1 MQRRTAA
8 NAAAL
13 ALALALLLGLA
24 IPTAFA
30 SSHSEAPGTAKD
42 RLIDD
47 TDLYAWVS
55 PDATDKVTIV
65 GNWVPLL
72 EPNGG
77 PNFYGFDDDAFYYM
91 NIDNVGD
98 AQDHIRYQFK
108 FRTTRQ
114 NPNTFLYNTG
124 VVRSLDDATLNVRQF
139 CTVTRYDD
147 GVSTVL
153 ATDVP
158 VAPNFVGPVSMPDYD
173 RLAGQ
178 AVVTLGDGTRIFI
191 GPRDDPFFVDLAAIF
206 DLLTIRKVP
215 GNKGKGVD
223 GVGGYNCLTIA
234 IQVPKTRLT
243 RDGKAPN
250 ADNGV
255 IGIYDSAERFSVRTL
270 NGDGT
275 SSVSGPEVQV
285 SRLGMPLVNEVVI
298 PLGQKDRFNSTKPTG
313 DGAFLP
319 FVVDPE
325 LARLLTAL
333 YGIPTPAA
341 PRNDLV
347 AVFLTGIPGLNK
359 PANDNQVPCEMLR
372 LNLTVPPALRPSRFG
387 ILAGDI
393 AGFPNGR
400 RPFDDVV
407 DIAERVVAGATAF
420 TPDFN
425 VSPNNQLGDGIDSND
440 KPFLPCFP
448 YLAPPHNPFAHT
460 HHREQRGRGVKRHG
474 MEFDAE
480 PNDVIDGDETEAA
493 SVETAEAP
501 SLAMRLQGANPGSR
515 PRVEF
520 DLPAAGRVSLKV
532 YDLQGRT
539 VRTLLD
545 QEAAPGTF
553 SAQWD
558 GLSDEG
564 ARMSPG
570 LYFVRLVAGGRST
583 DKKVMLE

>member
-1 MQRRTAA
+1 MQRRAAATAA
-8 NAAAL
+8 I
-13 ALALALLLGLA
+13 LALALLTGFA
-24 IPTAFA
+24 TPPVRA
-30 SSHSEAPGTAKD
+30 SSHSEAPGTSKD

-55 PDATDKVTIV
+55 PDAGDKVTIV

-108 FRTTRQ
+108 FTTTRQ

-124 VVRSLDDATLNVRQF
+124 VVRSLSDAALNVRQT

-147 GVSTVL
+147 GAPTVL
-153 ATDVP
+153 ATDIP
-158 VAPNFVGPVSMPDYD
+158 VAPNFVGPASMPDYD
-173 RLAGQ
+173 ALAAQ
-178 AVVTLGDGTRIFI
+178 AVRTLGDGTKIFI

-223 GVGGYNCLTIA
+223 GLGGFNCLTIA

-255 IGIYDSAERFSVRTL
+255 IGIYDSAVRPAVRTL
-270 NGDGT
+270 NADGT
-275 SSVSGPEVQV
+275 RSTSGPEVQV

-298 PLGQKDRFNSTKPTG
+298 PLGQKDRFNATKPTG

-333 YGIPTPAA
+333 YGIATPAA

-347 AVFLTGIPGLNK
+347 TVFLTGIPGLNQ
-359 PANDNQVPCEMLR
+359 PANPNQVPCEMLR
-372 LNLTVPPALRPSRFG
+372 LNMTTPPARRPSRFG
-387 ILAGDI
+387 ILAGDV

-407 DIAERVVAGATAF
+407 DIAERVVAGATPF

-425 VSPNNQLGDGIDSND
+425 VAPNNQLGDGIDSND
-440 KPFLPCFP
+440 RPFLPCFP
-448 YLAPPHNPFAHT
+448 YLAPPHNPFAHN
-460 HHREQRGRGVKRHG
+460 HHREQRGRVVKGHG
-474 MEFDAE
+474 AAFDAN
-480 PNDVIDGDETEAA
+480 PNDVIEGDESEVA
-493 SVETAEAP
+493 SVDSASDGALG
-501 SLAMRLQGANPGSR
+501 LAMRMQGANPGPR

-520 DLPAAGRVSLKV
+520 DLLAAGRVSLKV
-532 YDLQGRT
+532 YDVQGRV
-539 VRTLLD
+539 VRTLLEQD
-545 QEAAPGTF
+545 AAPGTF
-553 SAQWD
+553 GAQWD
-558 GLSDEG
+558 GLSDDG
-564 ARMSPG
+564 ARVGPG
-570 LYFVRLVAGGRST
+570 LYFVRLQAGGRT
-583 DKKVMLE
+583 TEKKVMLQ